1 MSAMPGAGGAAGRST
16 QHGGCCGGPADVA
29 PRRGRAS
36 KTEDR
41 PPWRETRC
49 ARYDGSRPM
58 DDSEQCRARLMAVN
72 VAESP
77 ACGQVETSTG
87 RQLQIDPRGP
97 FRLDLTAWALRRRS
111 HNAVDRWD
119 AGTYERVVS
128 LDGAPVAL
136 SVTQVAGPDAP
147 RLSVVLAGGRI
158 DQPAEALARS
168 ALDRLLGLSVD
179 LSPFAAMAA
188 PDPLLGPLAAR
199 LRGLKP
205 PRFPTVFEALV
216 NGVACQQLSLAVG
229 IHLAQPPR
237 RRPRKSDVRQSRGPA
252 RVPRPRGS
260 RVPGTGRPQAP
271 RLQLHQGPHDHR
283 DRPGDRRRRS
293 RLGGTPRLEDGAAI
307 ERLTSLRGVGRWTA
321 EYVLLRGLGR
331 LHVFPGDDVGAHNK
345 LRQLFGI
352 DTPLDHEAVGRLVAR
367 WHPYAG
373 VVYFH
378 LLLDSLSRAGLAI
391 QA

>member
-1 MSAMPGAGGAAGRST
+1 VTVNGDQSPGCTRAQT
-16 QHGGCCGGPADVA
+16 
-29 PRRGRAS
+29 PR
-36 KTEDR
+36 
-41 PPWRETRC
+41 
-49 ARYDGSRPM
+49 
-58 DDSEQCRARLMAVN
+58 
-72 VAESP
+72 
-77 ACGQVETSTG
+77 G
-87 RQLQIDPRGP
+87 RQLQIEPGGP

-128 LDGAPVAL
+128 LDGGAVAL

-147 RLSVVLAGGRI
+147 CLSVVLAGGRI
-158 DQPAEALARS
+158 DQPAEALARG
-168 ALDRLLGLSVD
+168 ALDRLLGLGVD

-229 IHLAQPPR
+229 IHLLNRLAADRGRATSDCPESARAFPDPEDLASLEPDDLR
-237 RRPRKSDVRQSRGPA
+237 RHGFSSAKA
-252 RVPRPRGS
+252 RAIIESARAVVAGDLDLE
-260 RVPGTGRPQAP
+260 G
-271 RLQLHQGPHDHR
+271 LQG
-283 DRPGDRRRRS
+283 
-293 RLGGTPRLEDGAAI
+293 LEDGAAI

-345 LRQLFGI
+345 LRGLFGI

-378 LLLDSLSRAGLAI
+378 LLLDSLYRAGLVVRA
-391 QA
+391 

>member
-1 MSAMPGAGGAAGRST
+1 VT
-16 QHGGCCGGPADVA
+16 
-29 PRRGRAS
+29 
-36 KTEDR
+36 
-41 PPWRETRC
+41 
-49 ARYDGSRPM
+49 
-58 DDSEQCRARLMAVN
+58 VN
-72 VAESP
+72 VDQSP
-77 ACGQVETSTG
+77 GCTRAQTSRG
-87 RQLQIDPRGP
+87 RQLQIEPRGP

-128 LDGAPVAL
+128 LDGGPVAL

-147 RLSVVLAGGRI
+147 RLSIVLAGGRI
-158 DQPAEALARS
+158 DQPAEALARG

-216 NGVACQQLSLAVG
+216 NGVACQQLSIAVG
-229 IHLAQPPR
+229 IHLLNRLAAEHGRATSDSPESARAFPDPEDLACLEPDDLRRHGFSSAKARTIIESAQAVVAGEL
-237 RRPRKSDVRQSRGPA
+237 DLEA
-252 RVPRPRGS
+252 
-260 RVPGTGRPQAP
+260 
-271 RLQLHQGPHDHR
+271 LQE
-283 DRPGDRRRRS
+283 
-293 RLGGTPRLEDGAAI
+293 LEDGAAI

-345 LRQLFGI
+345 LRRLFGI
-352 DTPLDHEAVGRLVAR
+352 DTPLDHEAVGRLVER

-378 LLLDSLSRAGLAI
+378 LLLDSLSRAGLVVRA
-391 QA
+391 